1 MINYVNKLGTVP
13 VGNSNTVRIMGI
25 LNTSPESFYKKSISI
40 SKQRIVDTVH
50 RMEDEGADF
59 IDVGGMSTAPYLSIM
74 VSEKVEASRIIKAIK
89 IIQRI
94 SNLPIS
100 VDTCRAMVARE
111 ALELGVDIIN
121 DVTGLKYD
129 PIMPKII
136 EKYCPSLVLCAFSKK
151 LTIGNQLLKTKN
163 LLKASLEIAKSA
175 NIPRT
180 KIVLDPAIGFFRKKG
195 RGVIFTK
202 INSDWVK
209 RDLLILK
216 NLKSFKLNAP
226 ILVSVSNKSFIGKIL
241 KKENPTDR
249 LSGSLAAEIVSVL
262 NGADVIRT
270 HNVGQTKN
278 AVAVAQKLS

>member
-59 IDVGGMSTAPYLSIM
+59 IDVGGMSTAPYLSTM

-241 KKENPTDR
+241 KIENPTDR

-278 AVAVAQKLS
+278 AVTIAQKLS

>member
-59 IDVGGMSTAPYLSIM
+59 IDVGGMSTAPYLSTM

-89 IIQRI
+89 IIQRK

-278 AVAVAQKLS
+278 AVAIAQKLS